1 MNSARER
8 IHVVSASVSCS
19 GDCGVGDYGHDKAE
33 DVDSVHY
40 TLLTRLSEL
49 LPLLVFREII
59 SRFVYAFDC
68 MSVCNIYS
76 IPSGRIFNC
85 SITVLV

>member
-1 MNSARER
+1 MLCQL
-8 IHVVSASVSCS
+8 VSHAVET
-19 GDCGVGDYGHDKAE
+19 VE
-33 DVDSVHY
+33 WEIVDVIRQKTW
-40 TLLTRLSEL
+40 TLFIRLSEL

>member
-1 MNSARER
+1 MLCQL
-8 IHVVSASVSCS
+8 VSHAVET
-19 GDCGVGDYGHDKAE
+19 VE
-33 DVDSVHY
+33 WEIVDLIRQKTW
-40 TLLTRLSEL
+40 TLFIRLSEL